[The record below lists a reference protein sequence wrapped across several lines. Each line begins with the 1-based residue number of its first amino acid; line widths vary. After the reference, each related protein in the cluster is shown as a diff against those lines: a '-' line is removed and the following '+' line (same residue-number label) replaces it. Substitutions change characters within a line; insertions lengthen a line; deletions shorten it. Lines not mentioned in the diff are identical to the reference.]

1 MRLWSIT
8 ETAFHMTSALS
19 LQSLKL
25 AVATAALLAAA
36 PGLAPKLPF
45 AAAIAAQV
53 EKTKTK
59 PPFMIGEVLDFRVN
73 VSRGGDVGR
82 GQMRVE
88 GPEFDR
94 GILTWR
100 LVFVMNAGKG
110 PIRATDRTTSWLDP
124 ERFTTTRFEKN
135 ERHPLSTNEERIE
148 IDGLA
153 GTWQLGDGPLQQL
166 AAPLPLDELSFLYF
180 LRTLPLDQ
188 DSTFTFT
195 RHFDDARNPTVVH
208 VRGEEIVQTPLG
220 TFKTRVLDMHV
231 RDPRRYRGAGVIRLN
246 IDTGACHLLIRMV
259 SRMPIVGT
267 TTLTLVGLGPG
278 APPADVGGATC
289 PS

>member
-1 MRLWSIT
+1 MRRLSSDR
-8 ETAFHMTSALS
+8 TAFHMTQALFS
-19 LQSLKL
+19 RSLKL
-25 AVATAALLAAA
+25 LGAVTSLVAAA
-36 PGLAPKLPF
+36 PGLPRPLTSPVAE
-45 AAAIAAQV
+45 AVQV
-53 EKTKTK
+53 ADATK
-59 PPFMIGEVLDFRVN
+59 PPFSVGEVLDFRVN
-73 VSRGGDVGR
+73 VSRGGNVGR

-88 GPEFDR
+88 GPEMDR

-100 LVFVMNAGKG
+100 LVFVMNAGRG
-110 PIRATDRTTSWLDP
+110 PIRAMDRTTSWLDP
-124 ERFTTTRFEKN
+124 ARFATTRFEKN
-135 ERHPLSTNEERIE
+135 EKHPLSTNEERIE

-153 GTWQLGDGPLQQL
+153 GTWQQGDGPLQQL
-166 AAPLPLDELSFLYF
+166 ASPLPLDELSFLYF
-180 LRTLPLDQ
+180 LRTLPLER

-195 RHFDDARNPTVVH
+195 RHFDDTRNPTVVH
-208 VRGEEIVQTPLG
+208 VRGEEMVETPLG
-220 TFKTRVLDMHV
+220 TFRTRVIDMHV

-246 IDTGACHLLIRMV
+246 IDTGACHLPIRMV